1 MSLQLQ
7 TGSSFYDMQLNGQ
20 RTNVAATL
28 KTGHNI
34 VRIDY
39 LWWGF
44 IFFLCLFL
52 LVVWLLKL
60 PVVFVCA
67 IIACWSYWNVK
78 KGTESCPGA

>member
-44 IFFLCLFL
+44 IFFPVLVSVGCVAVETSCCFCVCRNSL
-52 LVVWLLKL
+52 LVLLE
-60 PVVFVCA
+60 C
-67 IIACWSYWNVK
+67 
-78 KGTESCPGA
+78 